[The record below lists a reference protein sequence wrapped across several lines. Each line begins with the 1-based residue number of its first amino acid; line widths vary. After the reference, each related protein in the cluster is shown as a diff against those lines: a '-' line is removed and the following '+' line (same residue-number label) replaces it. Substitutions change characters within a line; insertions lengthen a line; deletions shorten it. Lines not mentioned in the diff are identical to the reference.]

1 MSASPREL
9 ERDSDDEHSDVVS
22 ESAPPLTPT
31 ADTVDTADTTDTGT
45 ADTCLTAAAAAA
57 ADDDDDDDDDGGG
70 GCGDAESM
78 NVNCTSD
85 TPRPPLCVSTVTLPE
100 HAL

>member
-31 ADTVDTADTTDTGT
+31 ADTTDTGT

-57 ADDDDDDDDDGGG
+57 AADDDDDDDGGGG

-85 TPRPPLCVSTVTLPE
+85 TPRPPLCVSIVTLPE